1 MRACGVHASDF
12 TDFTDHMH
20 VSSTRALDTY
30 VYEGAG
36 YIVEYMVVCYSIC
49 SSVRRSAVYMRP
61 LTLLQYI

>member
-1 MRACGVHASDF
+1 MHASDF

-30 VYEGAG
+30 LYEGAG

-49 SSVRRSAVYMRP
+49 SSVWALSSIYEGPHTATVY
-61 LTLLQYI
+61 LVVD